1 MRIAANDN
9 LDAAEPTG
17 GDLATVTPAEV
28 FLAEAALLRKVVAGL
43 GLRAGDA
50 DDVLQAVSVKCLN
63 HETAFTDR
71 RQCRRWLIRVTTN
84 ECLTEHRR
92 VGRFRGHAASIVE
105 HRPRATANGP
115 VQNAVSSEQVGAVQ
129 EALRDLDDKFLR
141 PLVLKYFCDLSSAE
155 IGETLDMPASTV
167 RSLLRK
173 GRMALAKALMKRGI
187 ER

>member
-1 MRIAANDN
+1 VRIVANDN

-17 GDLATVTPAEV
+17 GDLATVKPAEV
-28 FLAEAALLRKVVAGL
+28 FPAETALLRKVVAGL
-43 GLRAGDA
+43 GLRMGDA

-63 HETAFTDR
+63 HAAAFTDR
-71 RQCRRWLIRVTTN
+71 CQCRRWLIRVTTN

-92 VGRFRGHAASIVE
+92 VLRFRKHAARIVE
-105 HRPRATANGP
+105 RRPRPIAKGP
-115 VQNAVSSEQVGAVQ
+115 VQSAVSSEQLEAVQ
-129 EALRDLDDKFLR
+129 EALRDLDDEILR

-155 IGETLDMPASTV
+155 IGQTLDMPASTV
-167 RSLLRK
+167 RSLIRK